1 MVKKCCMVNC
11 DTNYASKKSDGGRK
25 ISVFR
30 FPSDKTEPE
39 ERKKWID
46 VCSKVRANL
55 RVTDETVICE
65 LHWPENYPTY
75 RKKGHERPAVPPS
88 IFTGIPSSI
97 IPNPPPPPRET
108 QRSSNQLRNTL
119 PDEFDE
125 FERLDR
131 LSFPDLEEQLI
142 KNNDRQ
148 FSTPTTT
155 FFNNGHVYIQSM
167 TYFQGIPTF
176 MLLISETL
184 KFEAFHIG
192 VKVNVPSLSR
202 NRVSC
207 IDRWSLLEQALDSL
221 ASRETTSKLEVLK
234 QQVDSMSCKSVGES
248 LYNPDIMTRAFE
260 YFTTSRSLYNRLRDS
275 LGAI

>member
-11 DTNYASKKSDGGRK
+11 DTNYASKKSDDGGRK

-46 VCSKVRANL
+46 VCSKVRADL

-75 RKKGHERPAVPPS
+75 SKKGHERPAVPPS

-131 LSFPDLEEQLI
+131 LSYPDLEEQLI
-142 KNNDRQ
+142 NSNTRQ

-155 FFNNGHVYIQSM
+155 FLNNGHVYIQSM

-207 IDRWSLLEQALDSL
+207 IDRWSILEQALHFL

-234 QQVDSMSCKSVGES
+234 QQVDSV
-248 LYNPDIMTRAFE
+248 L
-260 YFTTSRSLYNRLRDS
+260 
-275 LGAI
+275 